1 MATQC
6 VGVRWITEAY
16 IKHITTHMVPELST
30 GTVAQWPNL
39 QLRSNKHQRNW
50 KFRQLDSLCTAAEE
64 TSYSVNLRHSL
75 QSTALIC
82 FYMHTPSFS
91 LLPLIHRRTDTPQWD

>member
-1 MATQC
+1 MQC

-39 QLRSNKHQRNW
+39 QLWSNKHQRNW
-50 KFRQLDSLCTAAEE
+50 KFRQLDSTAAEE
-64 TSYSVNLRHSL
+64 TSYSVNLRYSPLLL
-75 QSTALIC
+75 QACTSC
-82 FYMHTPSFS
+82 SH
-91 LLPLIHRRTDTPQWD
+91 